1 MRNANDQLYVYLMS
15 YNIDIQSNL
24 THDKRGKYT
33 KHVSK
38 PMTKKQ
44 VFPRIPNNHGLTR
57 GFIYESC
64 KIK

>member
-38 PMTKKQ
+38 PMTKKTG
-44 VFPRIPNNHGLTR
+44 FPPNTKQSWTYTWV
-57 GFIYESC
+57 IYETC